1 MWSRWR
7 DVTQRALESLFT
19 SGEPSGEFH
28 SASRPTM
35 VISSTPA
42 QEFAWEREATGD
54 GVNKLRSF
62 IEQLE
67 FIDAPQDS
75 QFAAS
80 KQAAATPKPPTA
92 NSQVFLV
99 HGRDDARKTEVARVL
114 ERTGPHPVTILHEQP
129 NTGRTI
135 IEKFE
140 DYASTADY
148 AVILCTGDDVGGL
161 APRSDDPDPDL
172 QPRARQNVIFEY
184 GFFVGRLGRGRV
196 VVLYAAGVELPSNTG
211 GVAFI
216 GLSGESW
223 KFELLRELRAA
234 GFDHDLNKL

>member
-1 MWSRWR
+1 MSRSG
-7 DVTQRALESLFT
+7 ALESLFT
-19 SGEPSGEFH
+19 NGEPSSEFYI
-28 SASRPTM
+28 ASRPVM
-35 VISSTPA
+35 VVASTRG
-42 QEFAWEREATGD
+42 QDFAWERDATAG

-67 FIDAPQDS
+67 FIDAPQDA

-80 KQAAATPKPPTA
+80 IPAAAAPEAPTA
-92 NSQVFLV
+92 RSQVFLV

-114 ERTGPHPVTILHEQP
+114 ERTGPHPVIILHEQP
-129 NTGRTI
+129 NKGRTI

-140 DYASTADY
+140 DHASTADY

-161 APRSDDPDPDL
+161 AATSDDVGPDL
-172 QPRARQNVIFEY
+172 EPRARQNVIFEF

-196 VVLYAAGVELPSNTG
+196 AVLYEAGVELPSDTG

-216 GLSGESW
+216 GLSGEGW
-223 KFELLRELRAA
+223 KFELLRDLRAA